1 MADDL
6 EYGPARANGEKDA
19 VAEILCGAFNTTVE
33 ECGEWI
39 DRAGIDQLRVI
50 RPGGR
55 VGGCLVL
62 IPMGQW
68 FGGRSVPM
76 TGIAGVAI
84 APEHR
89 GNRGAGGL
97 MSSMLAEMYEKGQ
110 FLSTLYAST
119 QPLYR
124 RAGYEQAGTTFDI
137 LLATSQIDI
146 RDRDLSVRPIGPE
159 DDPAVAACYR
169 QWAMRHDGSLDRRD
183 YIWRRIRT
191 PRKNTARGYLVEG
204 PSGVEGFLYYMQVE
218 AKGGRY
224 SLKLTDVT
232 SVTRSAAR
240 RLLTFLADHR
250 SMAFRVQWQGG
261 PADTLLT
268 MLREQRSRMRLWEY
282 WMLRIVDVAGAL
294 EARGYAADRG
304 ARVHFEVR
312 DDVLPQNNGRFV
324 LEVSDGRG
332 KVSRGGDG
340 RVGIDV
346 RGLAAMYTGHWTAE
360 QLRGRDY
367 LEASAED
374 ASAASAVFAGHAPF
388 MSDRF

>member
-1 MADDL
+1 M
-6 EYGPARANGEKDA
+6 
-19 VAEILCGAFNTTVE
+19 
-33 ECGEWI
+33 
-39 DRAGIDQLRVI
+39 
-50 RPGGR
+50 
-55 VGGCLVL
+55 
-62 IPMGQW
+62 
-68 FGGRSVPM
+68 
-76 TGIAGVAI
+76 
-84 APEHR
+84 
-89 GNRGAGGL
+89 
-97 MSSMLAEMYEKGQ
+97 
-110 FLSTLYAST
+110 
-119 QPLYR
+119 
-124 RAGYEQAGTTFDI
+124 
-137 LLATSQIDI
+137 
-146 RDRDLSVRPIGPE
+146 
-159 DDPAVAACYR
+159 
-169 QWAMRHDGSLDRRD
+169 
-183 YIWRRIRT
+183 
-191 PRKNTARGYLVEG
+191 
-204 PSGVEGFLYYMQVE
+204 
-218 AKGGRY
+218 
-224 SLKLTDVT
+224 
-232 SVTRSAAR
+232 
-240 RLLTFLADHR
+240 
-250 SMAFRVQWQGG
+250 
-261 PADTLLT
+261 LT